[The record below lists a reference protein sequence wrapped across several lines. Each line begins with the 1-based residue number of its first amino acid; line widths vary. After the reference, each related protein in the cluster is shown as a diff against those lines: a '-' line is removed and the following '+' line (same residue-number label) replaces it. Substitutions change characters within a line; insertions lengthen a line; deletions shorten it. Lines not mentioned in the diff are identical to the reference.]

1 MGFAWL
7 RFFFPGAGDVA
18 GGAGAGVRGYNFGQ
32 SVHKYPPTLDQPSN
46 SAYSCDRHCHIPRRD
61 EVVWINAADVR
72 GYRRMPGRDRFC
84 RAGRRRW

>member
-32 SVHKYPPTLDQPSN
+32 SVHKYPPTPEEMRWFGSMLRMCEATVACQVVIVSVVQVGDAGKEELHLGSLAN
-46 SAYSCDRHCHIPRRD
+46 S
-61 EVVWINAADVR
+61 
-72 GYRRMPGRDRFC
+72 
-84 RAGRRRW
+84 